1 MRAFQLRILIYGV
14 NVWLIVTIAFFC
26 LYWLPGDPARMI
38 LGHQASQQSIN
49 EFRHVMG
56 LDRPLL
62 NQYGSFLHR
71 AVSADFGDSLLYRR
85 PVASLI
91 RERSR
96 LTLTLVTSSFFVVL
110 LVGFTAPLV
119 FRLLGIPKV
128 GRLFQLLATLQGVAP
143 PYILGVV
150 SLAILAGGLGWITV
164 FFDPHRFRDWILPAI
179 VLAAYP
185 SSVVLRL
192 FDSELGSILH
202 APYIVRARSLGCDGW
217 IVLLREAFP
226 NALTAALPALANAIA
241 VFVTGTFFVEVI
253 FGIPGLGR
261 LTYEAI
267 ANKDLALLSALCL
280 VFAIAICTISAMLEF
295 TRLIVDP
302 RLRVRHV

>member
-1 MRAFQLRILIYGV
+1 MRAFQSRILVYV
-14 NVWLIVTIAFFC
+14 ATVWLIVTIGFVC

-38 LGHQASQQSIN
+38 LGHQASQESIN
-49 EFRHVMG
+49 AFRHTAG

-62 NQYGSFLHR
+62 QQYGNFLGR
-71 AVSADFGDSLLYRR
+71 ALAGNFGESLLYRR
-85 PVASLI
+85 PVAGLI
-91 RERSR
+91 CERSR
-96 LTLTLVTSSFFVVL
+96 LTLMLVAASLLVVL
-110 LVGFTAPLV
+110 LVGFVAPLV
-119 FRLLGIPKV
+119 FRLLDLKKT
-128 GRLFQLLATLQGVAP
+128 GRLFQMLTTAQGIAP

-150 SLAILAGGLGWITV
+150 SLSIFAGGLGWITV
-164 FFDPHRFRDWILPAI
+164 IFDSHRITDWILPAI

-192 FDSELGSILH
+192 FDAELSGVLEK
-202 APYIVRARSLGCDGW
+202 PYVIRARATGW
-217 IVLLREAFP
+217 NRQTVLLREALP

-267 ANKDLALLSALCL
+267 ANKDIALLSALCL
-280 VFAIAICTISAMLEF
+280 VFAMAICTLSTLLEF
-295 TRLIVDP
+295 SRLMVDP
-302 RLRVRHV
+302 RLRERNV

>member
-1 MRAFQLRILIYGV
+1 MRTFQLQVLIYAA
-14 NVWLIVTIAFFC
+14 NVWLIVTTAFLC

-38 LGHQASQQSIN
+38 LGHQASQQSIDD
-49 EFRHVMG
+49 FRHATG

-62 NQYGSFLHR
+62 NQYGSFLRH

-85 PVASLI
+85 PVANLI

-96 LTLTLVTSSFFVVL
+96 LTLILVTSSLFVVL
-110 LVGFTAPLV
+110 LVGFAAPLV
-119 FRLLGIPKV
+119 FRLFGVPKT
-128 GRLFQLLATLQGVAP
+128 GRFFQVLATVQGIAP

-150 SLAILAGGLGWITV
+150 SLAIFAGGLGWITV
-164 FFDPHRFRDWILPAI
+164 IFDPHRLRDWILPAF

-192 FDSELGSILH
+192 FDAELGRVLH
-202 APYIVRARSLGCDGW
+202 APYVVRARALGYDGPT
-217 IVLLREAFP
+217 VLLRKALP
-226 NALTAALPALANAIA
+226 NALTAALPALANAMA
-241 VFVTGTFFVEVI
+241 VFITGTFFVEVI

-267 ANKDLALLSALCL
+267 ANKDIALLSALCL